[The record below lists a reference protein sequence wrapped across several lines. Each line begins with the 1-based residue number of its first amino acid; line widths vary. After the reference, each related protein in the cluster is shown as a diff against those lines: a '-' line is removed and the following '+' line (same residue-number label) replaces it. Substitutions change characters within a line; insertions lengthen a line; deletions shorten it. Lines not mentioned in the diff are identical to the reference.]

1 MGLSWKFQPAMPTF
15 LRKIIFDTSAIN
27 ALEADKDLVAIT
39 QSLSVAYKVGIPETT
54 VSEVI
59 ACPDEPERRRLLD
72 VCKRLLKS
80 GNCIMPFQWIV
91 EEQAKAYQRDPSG
104 YDWKRLN
111 VRFKEGEREI
121 VRQEIIHPLSEETR
135 ANQKEWEKQFQNI
148 YRDAKPAF
156 QALFDASTTRPSLR
170 EVTDK
175 LLAEGGAHFA
185 IGANLVAKAT
195 GTRPSE
201 TDTKDFMERCPPFKA
216 LLLALCF
223 AQYDRCIRSEREQS
237 LGKAG
242 RVDMLSAVYLPYCKT
257 YATNDEGQYKA
268 LTAVAQLMGADVA
281 VVMYGDFKK
290 QLFGLNP

>member
-1 MGLSWKFQPAMPTF
+1 MPTF

-91 EEQAKAYQRDPSG
+91 EEQAKAYQ
-104 YDWKRLN
+104 L
-111 VRFKEGEREI
+111 
-121 VRQEIIHPLSEETR
+121 
-135 ANQKEWEKQFQNI
+135 
-148 YRDAKPAF
+148 
-156 QALFDASTTRPSLR
+156 
-170 EVTDK
+170 
-175 LLAEGGAHFA
+175 
-185 IGANLVAKAT
+185 
-195 GTRPSE
+195 
-201 TDTKDFMERCPPFKA
+201 
-216 LLLALCF
+216 
-223 AQYDRCIRSEREQS
+223 
-237 LGKAG
+237 
-242 RVDMLSAVYLPYCKT
+242 LSAVYLPYCKT

>member
-1 MGLSWKFQPAMPTF
+1 MPTS

-27 ALEADKDLVAIT
+27 KLEADKDLMAIT

-54 VSEVI
+54 LSEII
-59 ACPDEPERRRLLD
+59 ACPDEQERRRLLD
-72 VCKRLLKS
+72 VCKRLLTS
-80 GNCIMPFQWIV
+80 GNCVMPFQWIV

-104 YDWKRLN
+104 YDWKTLK
-111 VRFKEGEREI
+111 VRFKEGESEI
-121 VRQEIIHPLSEETR
+121 ARQEIIHSLSQETR
-135 ANQKEWEKQFQNI
+135 ANQKAWEKQFQHI

-175 LLAEGGAHFA
+175 LLAEGGAHLA
-185 IGANLVAKAT
+185 IGADLIEKAT

-201 TDTKDFMERCPPFKA
+201 ADTKDFMERCPPFKA
-216 LLLALCF
+216 LLIALCV

-242 RVDMLSAVYLPYCKT
+242 RVDMLSAVYLPYCRT
-257 YATNDEGQYKA
+257 YVTNDEGQCKA
-268 LTAVAQLMGADVA
+268 LNAVAALMAAEVS
-281 VVMYGDFKK
+281 VVLYEDFRK
-290 QLFGLNP
+290 QLFGLTP